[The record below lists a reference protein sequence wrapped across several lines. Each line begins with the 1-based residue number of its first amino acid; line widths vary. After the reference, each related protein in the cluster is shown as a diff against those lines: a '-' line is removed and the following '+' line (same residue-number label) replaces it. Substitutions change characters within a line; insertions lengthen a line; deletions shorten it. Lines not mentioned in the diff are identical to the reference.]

1 MSPLDKIKNNDYL
14 QKRRN
19 FKEIPKIEEYK
30 QFIINDKNHNL
41 ESNCNQISFSP
52 NSYKPIILKGN
63 YTTINSNNDNENDL
77 ENCNKKNKNKIYLTK
92 LIMKKKLQK
101 EKTEN
106 NQKKPNILNYFKN
119 KSDFYY

>member
-14 QKRRN
+14 QKRKK

-30 QFIINDKNHNL
+30 KFIINDKNHNL
-41 ESNCNQISFSP
+41 ESNCNQISFSQ
-52 NSYKPIILKGN
+52 NSNKPIIIKGN
-63 YTTINSNNDNENDL
+63 YTTINSNNDNDKENF
-77 ENCNKKNKNKIYLTK
+77 NKKNKNKIYLTK
-92 LIMKKKLQK
+92 LIMKQKLQK